1 MKTRKIILH
10 KDEIL
15 YDVEGYAYKFTEAAG
30 LEGKAKNTVAADHN
44 ETLDGRL
51 LARMM
56 DARDAQLRKK
66 LKFAVFAS
74 STEVSCNKPD
84 EAQEYVYSLW
94 LADKFDDT
102 LLGAIKV
109 QMHEYIVRGTLL
121 DWYKRLNIQSNAVD
135 AGEIVELEES
145 IASSLRTPSY
155 TRAPLQPFGPAK
167 PTI

>member
-1 MKTRKIILH
+1 MKTRNIILH
-10 KDEIL
+10 KAEIL
-15 YDVEGYAYKFTEAAG
+15 YDVEGLAYKFTEAAG

-51 LARMM
+51 LSRMM
-56 DARDAQLRKK
+56 DARDAQLRRK
-66 LKFAVFAS
+66 LRFAVFPS
-74 STEVSCNKPD
+74 SATESCNKPD
-84 EAQEYVYSLW
+84 EEQDYVYNLW
-94 LADKFDDT
+94 VADKFEDA

-135 AGEIVELEES
+135 AGEVAELEES

-155 TRAPLQPFGPAK
+155 TRVPLQPFGPAK